1 MNGCMGTSDVKA
13 IIEQVEQLLAEEELS
28 ERAEFAIHNL
38 LNVVEALSA
47 DKKSLADE
55 VERLRKQLEQKKKA
69 KNTSS
74 KDDKDT
80 PSDDDSTSSD
90 HSSEKRR
97 KSRKKPKANDR
108 RSFKDLT
115 IHDTVECPVD
125 PDTLPPD
132 AVRLQDEIV
141 VVQDIEIKPKN
152 TQFQRHVFYSA
163 SQQKY
168 YRGSLPAD
176 CDYGDFSA
184 SLRALIVALKY
195 CGNMSEPKIGEF
207 LENFDVQVSAG
218 SLSNI
223 LTKSAKLFEQEYDDL
238 LIAGLSSTPYQ
249 QTDDTSARV
258 KGEFW
263 NTHILCN
270 PFYTFYSTRPG
281 KDRLTVLKVLQNTET
296 LQFRFGEAT
305 CQLLQDEF
313 SLPKKWSE
321 EIAALGEVEV
331 SETTLKLL
339 LDGWF
344 GRRNQ
349 QVRTAIE
356 HAAAIVFYRQQSSIP
371 IVQTLVCDD
380 AGQFK
385 LLTDKLSLCWIHAG
399 RHYEKLSPIVDRHAK
414 SLDDFLDH
422 YWAYYASLQDYRAG
436 PTKELAEK
444 LRLEFDEL
452 FSTQTKYAALDDR
465 IAKTAAKKDE
475 LLTVLSL
482 PEVPLHNNASEL
494 GARVSARR
502 RDVSLHSR
510 SERGVRAMDIF
521 TTLVQTSK
529 KLGISAFAYL
539 RDRLSGSL
547 EMPSLAQSIMRSDS
561 RAKSQLSRLVFRKP
575 AMLAVA

>member
-1 MNGCMGTSDVKA
+1 MGTPDVKA

-28 ERAEFAIHNL
+28 ERTELAIHKL

-47 DKKSLADE
+47 DKNWLADE
-55 VERLRKQLEQKKKA
+55 VKRLRKQLKLKKKA
-69 KNTSS
+69 KTTSS
-74 KDDKDT
+74 KDGKDT
-80 PSDDDSTSSD
+80 PNDDDSASSN

-97 KSRKKPKANDR
+97 KSSKKPKANDR

-125 PDTLPPD
+125 PATLPPD

-141 VVQDIEIKPKN
+141 VVQDIEINPKN

-168 YRGSLPAD
+168 YRGPLPAG
-176 CDYGDFSA
+176 CNHGDFSA
-184 SLRALIVALKY
+184 NLRALIVSLKY

-281 KDRLTVLKVLQNTET
+281 KDRLTVLKVLQNTDE
-296 LQFRFGEAT
+296 LRFLFGEAT

-321 EIAALGEVEV
+321 KIAALREVEFR
-331 SETTLKLL
+331 EATLKLL

-344 GRRNQ
+344 GERNIQ
-349 QVRTAIE
+349 ARTAIE
-356 HAAAIVFYRQQSSIP
+356 HAAAIIFYRQQSSIP
-371 IVQTLVCDD
+371 VVQTLVCDD

-385 LLTDKLSLCWIHAG
+385 LLTDNLSLCWIHAG
-399 RHYEKLSPIVDRHAK
+399 RHYEKLSPIVDRHSK
-414 SLDDFLDH
+414 SLDAFRDR
-422 YWAYYASLQDYRAG
+422 YWAYYESLQDYRAG
-436 PTKELAEK
+436 PTKEVAEK

-452 FSTQTKYAALDDR
+452 FSTRTGYAALDDR
-465 IAKTAAKKDE
+465 IATTAAKKDE
-475 LLTVLSL
+475 LLTVLSV

-502 RDVSLHSR
+502 RDVSLHSW

-539 RDRLSGSL
+539 RDRLSGAF
-547 EMPSLAQSIMRSDS
+547 EMPSLAQAIQIAAQSAAASG
-561 RAKSQLSRLVFRKP
+561 
-575 AMLAVA
+575 

>member
-1 MNGCMGTSDVKA
+1 MNGCMGISDVKA
-13 IIEQVEQLLAEEELS
+13 IIEQVEQLLSEEELS
-28 ERAEFAIHNL
+28 ERTECAIHKL

-55 VERLRKQLEQKKKA
+55 VERLRKQLEQKKKS

-80 PSDDDSTSSD
+80 ASDEDSTSSD

-97 KSRKKPKANDR
+97 KSGKKPKANDR

-132 AVRLQDEIV
+132 AERLQDEIV

-176 CDYGDFSA
+176 CDHGDFSA

-313 SLPKKWSE
+313 SLPQKWSE
-321 EIAALGEVEV
+321 AIAALGEVEV

-339 LDGWF
+339 LEGWF
-344 GRRNQ
+344 GQRNQ
-349 QVRTAIE
+349 QLRTAIE

-414 SLDDFLDH
+414 SLDDFLNH

-539 RDRLSGSL
+539 RDRLSRSL
-547 EMPSLAQSIMRSDS
+547 EMPSLAQSIRHH
-561 RAKSQLSRLVFRKP
+561 ANPGP
-575 AMLAVA
+575 ASG

>member
-1 MNGCMGTSDVKA
+1 MR
-13 IIEQVEQLLAEEELS
+13 I
-28 ERAEFAIHNL
+28 
-38 LNVVEALSA
+38 
-47 DKKSLADE
+47 
-55 VERLRKQLEQKKKA
+55 
-69 KNTSS
+69 
-74 KDDKDT
+74 
-80 PSDDDSTSSD
+80 
-90 HSSEKRR
+90 
-97 KSRKKPKANDR
+97 
-108 RSFKDLT
+108 
-115 IHDTVECPVD
+115 
-125 PDTLPPD
+125 
-132 AVRLQDEIV
+132 QDEIV

-168 YRGSLPAD
+168 YRGPLPAG
-176 CDYGDFSA
+176 CDHGDFSA
-184 SLRALIVALKY
+184 GLRALIVSLKY

-207 LENFDVQVSAG
+207 LENFDVQVSTG

-223 LTKSAKLFEQEYDDL
+223 LTKSADLFEQEYDDL

-281 KDRLTVLKVLQNTET
+281 KDRLTVLKVLQNTDE
-296 LQFRFGEAT
+296 LRFRFGEAT

-313 SLPKKWSE
+313 SLPQKWSE

-344 GRRNQ
+344 GQRNR
-349 QVRTAIE
+349 QVRTTIE
-356 HAAAIVFYRQQSSIP
+356 QAAAIVFYRQQSSIP
-371 IVQTLVCDD
+371 VVQTLVCDD

-414 SLDDFLDH
+414 ALDAFLDR

-475 LLTVLSL
+475 LLTVLSV
-482 PEVPLHNNASEL
+482 PEVPLHNNDSEL

-547 EMPSLAQSIMRSDS
+547 EMPSLARSIQIAAQSAAASG
-561 RAKSQLSRLVFRKP
+561 
-575 AMLAVA
+575 

>member
-1 MNGCMGTSDVKA
+1 MGTSDVKA
-13 IIEQVEQLLAEEELS
+13 IIDQVEQLLAEEALS
-28 ERAEFAIHNL
+28 ERTELAIHKL

-47 DKKSLADE
+47 DKNSLADE
-55 VERLRKQLEQKKKA
+55 VERLRKQLKLKKKA
-69 KNTSS
+69 KTTSS
-74 KDDKDT
+74 KDGKDT
-80 PSDDDSTSSD
+80 PNDDDSASSN

-97 KSRKKPKANDR
+97 KSSKKPKANDR

-125 PDTLPPD
+125 PDTLPLD

-168 YRGSLPAD
+168 YRGPLPAD
-176 CDYGDFSA
+176 CNHGDFSA
-184 SLRALIVALKY
+184 TLRALIVSLKY

-281 KDRLTVLKVLQNTET
+281 KDRLTVLKVLQNTDE
-296 LQFRFGEAT
+296 LRFLFGEAT
-305 CQLLQDEF
+305 CQLLRDEF

-321 EIAALGEVEV
+321 EIAALGKVEV

-344 GRRNQ
+344 GERNIQ
-349 QVRTAIE
+349 ARTAIE
-356 HAAAIVFYRQQSSIP
+356 HAAATIFYRQQSSIP
-371 IVQTLVCDD
+371 VVQTLVCDD

-385 LLTDKLSLCWIHAG
+385 LLTDNLSLCWIHAG

-414 SLDDFLDH
+414 SLDDFRDR

-452 FSTQTKYAALDDR
+452 FSTRTGYAALDDR
-465 IAKTAAKKDE
+465 IAKTAGKKDE
-475 LLTVLSL
+475 LLTVLSV

-502 RDVSLHSR
+502 RDVSLHSW

-539 RDRLSGSL
+539 RDRLSGAF
-547 EMPSLAQSIMRSDS
+547 EMPSLAQAIQIAAQS
-561 RAKSQLSRLVFRKP
+561 A
-575 AMLAVA
+575 AACG

>member
-1 MNGCMGTSDVKA
+1 MGTSDVKA

-55 VERLRKQLEQKKKA
+55 VERLRKQLEQKKKS

-74 KDDKDT
+74 KDDKAP

-97 KSRKKPKANDR
+97 KSGKKPKANDR

-176 CDYGDFSA
+176 CDHGDFSA

-207 LENFDVQVSAG
+207 LENFDVQVSSG

-281 KDRLTVLKVLQNTET
+281 KDRLTVLKVLQNTKT

-344 GRRNQ
+344 GQRNQ

-385 LLTDKLSLCWIHAG
+385 LLTDKLSLCWIHVG

-414 SLDDFLDH
+414 SLDDFLNH

-452 FSTQTKYAALDDR
+452 FSTQTKYAALDHR

-475 LLTVLSL
+475 LLTVLSV

-547 EMPSLAQSIMRSDS
+547 EMPSLARSILHH
-561 RAKSQLSRLVFRKP
+561 ANPGP
-575 AMLAVA
+575 ASG

>member
-1 MNGCMGTSDVKA
+1 MNGCMGISDVKA
-13 IIEQVEQLLAEEELS
+13 IIEQVEQLLSEEELS
-28 ERAEFAIHNL
+28 ERTECAIHNL

-55 VERLRKQLEQKKKA
+55 VERLRKQLEQKKKS

-80 PSDDDSTSSD
+80 ASDEDSTSSD

-97 KSRKKPKANDR
+97 KSGKKPKAIDR

-176 CDYGDFSA
+176 CDHGDFSA

-313 SLPKKWSE
+313 SLPRKWSE

-339 LDGWF
+339 LEGWF
-344 GRRNQ
+344 GQRNQ
-349 QVRTAIE
+349 QLRTAIE

-414 SLDDFLDH
+414 SLDDFLNH

-539 RDRLSGSL
+539 RDRLSRSL
-547 EMPSLAQSIMRSDS
+547 EMPSLAQSIRQH
-561 RAKSQLSRLVFRKP
+561 ANPGP
-575 AMLAVA
+575 ASG

>member
-1 MNGCMGTSDVKA
+1 MIASDVKS
-13 IIEQVEQLLAEEELS
+13 IIEKVEQLLAEAELS
-28 ERAEFAIHNL
+28 ERTEFAIQEL
-38 LNVVEALSA
+38 LNVVEALCA

-55 VERLRKQLEQKKKA
+55 VERLRKQLEAKKKA
-69 KNTSS
+69 KNTSNRN
-74 KDDKDT
+74 KEDRDT
-80 PSDDDSTSSD
+80 PGDDDSANSN

-97 KSRKKPKANDR
+97 KSSNKPKANDR

-152 TQFQRHVFYSA
+152 TQFQGHVFYSA

-176 CDYGDFSA
+176 CNHGDFSA
-184 SLRALIVALKY
+184 SLRALIVSLKY

-238 LIAGLSSTPYQ
+238 LTAGLSSTPYH

-258 KGEFW
+258 NGEFW

-281 KDRLTVLKVLQNTET
+281 KDRLTVLKVLQNTDE
-296 LQFRFGEAT
+296 LRFSFGEAT

-313 SLPKKWSE
+313 SIPEKCSE

-331 SETTLKLL
+331 CETTLKLL

-344 GRRNQ
+344 GERNQ

-356 HAAAIVFYRQQSSIP
+356 HAAAIVCYRQQSSIP
-371 IVQTLVCDD
+371 VVQTLVCDD

-385 LLTDKLSLCWIHAG
+385 LLTDKRSLCWIHAG

-414 SLDDFLDH
+414 SLDHFRDR
-422 YWAYYASLQDYRAG
+422 YWAYYGSLQDYRAG
-436 PTKELAEK
+436 PTQELAST

-452 FSTQTKYAALDDR
+452 FSTRTKYAALDDR
-465 IAKTAAKKDE
+465 IATTAAKKDE
-475 LLTVLSL
+475 LLTVLSV

-539 RDRLSGSL
+539 RDRLSGAF
-547 EMPSLAQSIMRSDS
+547 EMPSLAQAIQIAAQSAAASG
-561 RAKSQLSRLVFRKP
+561 
-575 AMLAVA
+575 

>member
-1 MNGCMGTSDVKA
+1 MGTSDVKA

-55 VERLRKQLEQKKKA
+55 VERLRKQLEQKKKS

-80 PSDDDSTSSD
+80 ASDEDSTSSD

-97 KSRKKPKANDR
+97 KSGKKPKAIDR

-176 CDYGDFSA
+176 CDHGDFSA

-223 LTKSAKLFEQEYDDL
+223 LTKSAELFEQEYDDL
-238 LIAGLSSTPYQ
+238 LIAGLSSTAYQ

-281 KDRLTVLKVLQNTET
+281 KDRLTVLKVLQNTDE
-296 LQFRFGEAT
+296 LRLRFGEAT

-313 SLPKKWSE
+313 SLPKKWSA
-321 EIAALGEVEV
+321 EITALGDVEA

-344 GRRNQ
+344 GQRNQ

-356 HAAAIVFYRQQSSIP
+356 QAAAIVFYRQQSSIP
-371 IVQTLVCDD
+371 VVRTLVCDD

-436 PTKELAEK
+436 PTQKLAEK

-547 EMPSLAQSIMRSDS
+547 EMPSLAQSILHH
-561 RAKSQLSRLVFRKP
+561 ANPGP
-575 AMLAVA
+575 ASG